1 MNTERM
7 REMENY
13 KNLERVVLA
22 LLEMDAPVTNT
33 VTSEQVTHYA
43 YIWHT
48 LLVPD

>member
-22 LLEMDAPVTNT
+22 LLEMDAPVTST
-33 VTSEQVTHYA
+33 LAREHACPTTLMA
-43 YIWHT
+43 YTCIT
-48 LLVPD
+48 G